1 MSWAADRPRNVHLNR
16 PSLSRQP
23 AVKTRTL
30 KRLPSVDSGGV
41 VVEAAQPADG
51 PNDKTRKILTTT
63 TAHALYPTA
72 ENEWRMRPIW
82 LGKHLLCDVI
92 IGYTGGTE
100 DDPAQSGVAP
110 DRQSGEI
117 KTLSFASV
125 NKERRHELIRG
136 VGARPGRRQD
146 ASEKTTNVTER
157 RKYTWIVEE
166 VAPSPGSASTLTPT
180 VATCVARVTPRSS
193 FESARRA
200 CWCVC
205 VCVQGLDCVLRGCA
219 WFSVVVGSWMVVGD
233 LRERE

>member
-63 TAHALYPTA
+63 AAHALYPTA

-219 WFSVVVGSWMVVGD
+219 WFSVVVGSWMMVGG